1 MNRILIISVTSLAL
15 GLIACSDDDTAVV
28 GETNTNTGGSTTGT
42 GNGSTTTEPPAGAAY
57 EAKIEVSGGPAEGTS
72 TGSTEAAAEGQ
83 FHAVVFQG
91 SIDIFLTT
99 GDSGTAMIIS
109 AGIDT
114 NGGEVPGTFTVT
126 EDLDGTS
133 FNATIA
139 DATGG
144 GILDGTGGSI
154 TVDFCPNEEGNVVAG
169 SFNNIT
175 TVDQL
180 TMGDGGTFNGEW
192 RATVVQS
199 DGSVNC
205 PEPEPEPE
213 PDAGVV
219 DTGSGNDT
227 GGGNGCGLNT
237 NSCTGPVC
245 PYEEFIAQCTFENCT
260 SICSNPMEF
269 EGCFGCL
276 AQCEEDSGIADDAEA
291 VSLVTALTDCS
302 NNAGCEEIEDE
313 NAYNACVTDNCCN
326 ELIAAYN

>member
-1 MNRILIISVTSLAL
+1 MNRTLVIASLSLAL
-15 GLIACSDDDTAVV
+15 GLAACGDDDAAT
-28 GETNTNTGGSTTGT
+28 TTDTGGTATDTGT
-42 GNGSTTTEPPAGAAY
+42 TPTEPPAGAAY
-57 EAKIEVSGGPAEGTS
+57 EAEIEVSGGPAEGTS

-83 FHAVVFQG
+83 FYAVVFQG
-91 SIDIFLTT
+91 TLDIFLTT

-109 AGIDT
+109 AAIDT

-126 EDLDGTS
+126 EGLDGTW

-180 TMGDGGTFNGEW
+180 TMGDGGTFNGDW

-199 DGSVNC
+199 DGSVSC
-205 PEPEPEPE
+205 PEPEPEPV

-219 DTGSGNDT
+219 DAGGGTDT
-227 GGGNGCGLNT
+227 GGGNECGLNT

-245 PYEEFIAQCTFENCT
+245 PYEEFIAECTFENCT

-269 EGCFGCL
+269 EACFECL

-291 VSLVTALTDCS
+291 VSLVTALSECS
-302 NNAGCEEIEDE
+302 GNAGCEDIEDE
-313 NAYNACVTDNCCN
+313 DASDACVIDNCCS

>member
-1 MNRILIISVTSLAL
+1 MNRTLVIAAAALLAL

-28 GETNTNTGGSTTGT
+28 GETNTNTGGTATNS
-42 GNGSTTTEPPAGAAY
+42 GNGGTTTEPPAGAAY
-57 EAKIEVSGGPAEGTS
+57 EAKVEVSGGPAEGTS

-83 FHAVVFQG
+83 FYAVVFQG

-126 EDLDGTS
+126 EGLDGTS

-139 DATGG
+139 DTTGG

-180 TMGDGGTFNGEW
+180 TMGNGGTFNGEW

-199 DGSVNC
+199 DGSVSC
-205 PEPEPEPE
+205 PEPEPEPGT
-213 PDAGVV
+213 GVV
-219 DTGSGNDT
+219 DTGSGNET
-227 GGGNGCGLNT
+227 GGGNECGLNT

-245 PYEEFIAQCTFENCT
+245 PYEEFIAECTFENCT
-260 SICSNPMEF
+260 STCSNPMEF

-291 VSLVTALTDCS
+291 ASLVTALNACS
-302 NNAGCEEIEDE
+302 NNAGCDEIEDE
-313 NAYNACVTDNCCN
+313 DAYDTCVINNCCSELVSAYN
-326 ELIAAYN
+326 